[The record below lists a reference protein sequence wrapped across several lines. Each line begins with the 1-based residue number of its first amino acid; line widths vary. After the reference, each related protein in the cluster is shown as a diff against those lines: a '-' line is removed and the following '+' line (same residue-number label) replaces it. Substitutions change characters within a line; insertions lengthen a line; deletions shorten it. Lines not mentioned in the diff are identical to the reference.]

1 MDTIFYEQTGFK
13 APRLS
18 DYSPATFTG
27 ETESRRDLVT
37 GRLPRGKV
45 VLLVGAGDV
54 GKSFLLLQG
63 FECIN
68 GGSSSHA
75 FGGEIV
81 GKCLP
86 CIAIMGEDDR
96 SSVDLRL
103 KSIRAQSNVK
113 PVAHGAILTAPD
125 IGYMGLV
132 RKDFTMTVQPTDVLQ
147 WLEQQ
152 IAGLRAEFVELGFVA
167 IDTFSSLLPVDAN
180 NPAEVQK
187 TLSLLTA
194 IAAQYDV
201 CIIVTHHMRKEK
213 DAGSDIESL
222 RAGIRGSTAL
232 VDGVRAAYVMHKCKE
247 NEAAP
252 IRKELGLAY
261 DGEVVIM
268 SLVKNNLGLRRDF
281 ITYVRMPNG
290 VLCDVSMM
298 LSRRLRPEESLLQV
312 VKEANKAGR
321 KITKTGASG
330 LFASKSPDWPGGLY
344 AKSRSDL
351 EGLANKLI
359 EDKALISTGSGLR
372 AVETEAAISL

>member
-1 MDTIFYEQTGFK
+1 MDTTYEQTGFK
-13 APRLS
+13 PPRFA
-18 DYSPATFTG
+18 DYSPATFKG

-54 GKSFLLLQG
+54 GKSFLLLQA
-63 FECIN
+63 FEAIN
-68 GGSSSHA
+68 GGDPSRA

-81 GKCLP
+81 GKNLP

-113 PVAHGAILTAPD
+113 PVEHGAILTAPD

-132 RKDFTMTVQPTDVLQ
+132 RKDYTMTVQPTDVLA

-152 IAGLRAEFVELGFVA
+152 IEGLQAEFIDLGFVA

-180 NPAEVQK
+180 DAAEVQK
-187 TLSLLTA
+187 ALSLLTA
-194 IAAQYDV
+194 IAARYDV

-213 DAGSDIESL
+213 DSGSDIESL

-247 NEAAP
+247 DEAAR
-252 IRKELGLAY
+252 IRKEVALDH

-268 SLVKNNLGLRRDF
+268 SLVKNNLGLRRDP
-281 ITYVRMPNG
+281 ITYVRMPDG
-290 VLCDVSMM
+290 VLFDVSMLLAKR
-298 LSRRLRPEESLLQV
+298 LSPEESLLQV
-312 VKEANKAGR
+312 VREANNAGR
-321 KITKTGASG
+321 KLSKTGPSG
-330 LFASKSPDWPGGLY
+330 LYANKTKDWPGGLY
-344 AKSRSDL
+344 GMSRKDI
-351 EGLANKLI
+351 EGIASLQI
-359 EDKALISTGSGLR
+359 ERGALISTPSGL
-372 AVETEAAISL
+372 AVAEKGAEIWQ